1 MDYETLKR
9 GEALA
14 REIESLECRL
24 NRVKTL
30 LPIHPYN
37 VEIGS
42 TAPIGFLRLKK
53 DIPIPSDVQISMCK
67 AADEILQQY
76 LDEYTSGLAAKIELK
91 KKELEAL

>member
-9 GEALA
+9 GESLA
-14 REIESLECRL
+14 REIEGLEHRL

-30 LPIHPYN
+30 LPIRPYN

-42 TAPIGFLRLKK
+42 TAPIGFVRLKK
-53 DIPIPSDVQISMCK
+53 DIPIPNDVQISMCN

-76 LDEYTSGLAAKIELK
+76 LGKYTSELVAKLERK
-91 KKELEAL
+91 KKELKEL

>member
-1 MDYETLKR
+1 MDYKTLKR

-14 REIESLECRL
+14 GEIKDLEYRL

-42 TAPIGFLRLKK
+42 TAPIGFLRVKK
-53 DIPIPSDVQISMCK
+53 DIPIPNDVQIGMCN

-76 LDEYTSGLAAKIELK
+76 LGKYISELVAKLEQK
-91 KKELEAL
+91 KKELEEL